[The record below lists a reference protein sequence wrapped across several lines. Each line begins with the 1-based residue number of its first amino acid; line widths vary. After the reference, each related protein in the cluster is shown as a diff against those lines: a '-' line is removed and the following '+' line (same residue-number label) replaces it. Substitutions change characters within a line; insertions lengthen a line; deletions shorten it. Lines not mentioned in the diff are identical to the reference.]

1 MSTIRVFK
9 IYGLDGHRQ
18 RESFCPSYAYD
29 WGKENYT
36 NIVACLNSDFSSTN
50 DYSIL
55 VIERNTLQEVYETLV
70 AQLYD
75 GIFENSKKGKIEEI
89 TDVSELRKI
98 FKCLD
103 WILRAGGNILSPNR
117 AWAGMKEKEA
127 LRGKQRSDL
136 LAGEFEEAKQALDWR
151 GEDD

>member
-1 MSTIRVFK
+1 MSKTKVFK
-9 IYGLDGHRQ
+9 VYGSNGHRQ

-29 WGKENYT
+29 WGKEHYT

-55 VIERNTLQEVYETLV
+55 VIERNTLQEVYETLD

-75 GIFENSKKGKIEEI
+75 GIFENSKKGKIKEI

-103 WILRAGGNILSPNR
+103 WLLRAGGNILSPYK
-117 AWAGMKEKEA
+117 AWAEMKEKEA

-136 LAGEFEEAKQALDWR
+136 MTGEFEECESRK
-151 GEDD
+151 